1 MSLYINPENGTT
13 ERNRLKKG
21 IVLAIRELQSQ
32 RESSDL
38 TRDLIAFILI
48 ALEKITKSVDESV
61 QAWEKRDYW
70 LKADRFRMEWDWA
83 RILSERL
90 RPNVL
95 AENYE
100 AIIPDMLAITQAL
113 KDLTIAEH
121 HRLGTPWAGCWD
133 KLTRSSSDK
142 TR

>member
-1 MSLYINPENGTT
+1 MSPYINPENATT

-32 RESSDL
+32 SERNDL

-48 ALEKITKSVDESV
+48 ALEEITQSVDDSV
-61 QAWEKRDYW
+61 QAWEKRGYW

-113 KDLTIAEH
+113 KDLTIAKH
-121 HRLGTPWAGCWD
+121 HRLGTPWVGCWD
-133 KLTRSSSDK
+133 KLTRPSAHK
-142 TR
+142 LR

>member
-1 MSLYINPENGTT
+1 MSPYINPENAAT

-48 ALEKITKSVDESV
+48 ALEKITKSVDDSV

-121 HRLGTPWAGCWD
+121 HRLGTPWVGCWD
-133 KLTRSSSDK
+133 KLTRPSSDK
-142 TR
+142 PR